1 MENPLFN
8 LLLNVVGAENISN
21 KKFELLCYSRDSGS
35 SFPRLPEYVIIPRTT
50 EQVSDVLRIAGRYNK
65 PVMLRGAGSSVCGA
79 PIPIEGGIVV
89 DMTAMRKI
97 VEIDE
102 DSMTVTV
109 QAGITWTEMLHELG
123 KRGLE
128 TGLEGPWSAPSATVG
143 GSIAV
148 NAICIGAAKH
158 GGIGEEI
165 IGMKVVLPN
174 GDVLKTGSGA
184 NPACA
189 MVERYCNGADLA
201 GLFIGSHGAFG
212 VITEAT
218 LKLYPVHEA
227 DENLAFAF
235 DDVESLSKAIQSL
248 VKNRI
253 PYDARTFVYP
263 VPEQMGDKTGIV
275 IWLRGNEEEVQRLTN
290 LARTLMVKNGGREV
304 HGFAQTYYA
313 ERFTTRVKAFGAAGP
328 GWLEVAGFVPVSY
341 YPRVTRVVMDYFA
354 KRASE
359 MKNLEI
365 KWSLGGLLMQR
376 SINVPVALFCNE
388 QNKEAWLK
396 MHEYLQQVAGLMYSV
411 GVSPY
416 WIGLL
421 SPYIMW
427 KLGSAYTLFRI
438 IKQTLDPKNILNP
451 NVL

>member
-1 MENPLFN
+1 MDDPLFN
-8 LLLNVVGAENISN
+8 LLLNVVGVENISN

-35 SFPRLPEYVIIPRTT
+35 YFPRLPEYVVMPRTA
-50 EQVSDVLRIAGRYNK
+50 EQISDILRIASRYNK
-65 PVMLRGAGSSVCGA
+65 PVVLRGAGSSVCGA

-89 DMTAMRKI
+89 DMTAMRRI

-128 TGLEGPWSAPSATVG
+128 TGLEGPWSAPSATMG

-148 NAICIGAAKH
+148 NAICIGAAMY
-158 GGIGEEI
+158 GGIGEEL

-174 GDVLKTGSGA
+174 GGFLKTGSGA
-184 NPACA
+184 NPVCA

-201 GLFIGSHGAFG
+201 GLFIGSHGTLG

-227 DENLAFAF
+227 DEYLAFAF
-235 DDVESLSKAIQSL
+235 HDVESLSKAITSL
-248 VKNRI
+248 VRNRI

-263 VPEQMGDKTGIV
+263 VPPQIDDKAGIV
-275 IWLRGNEEEVQRLTN
+275 IWLRGSEKEVQRLAN
-290 LARTLMVKNGGREV
+290 LARSLMAKNGGREV
-304 HGFAQTYYA
+304 YDFAQSYYA
-313 ERFTTRVKAFGAAGP
+313 ERFTTRVKAFGTAGP
-328 GWLEVAGFVPVSY
+328 GWLEVAGFIPVSC
-341 YPRVTRVVMDYFA
+341 YPKVTWAVMDYFA
-354 KRASE
+354 KKADE
-359 MKNLEI
+359 MKNLGVN
-365 KWSLGGLLMQR
+365 WSLGGLLMQR

-388 QNKEAWLK
+388 QNKTAWLK
-396 MHEYLQQVAGLMYSV
+396 MHEYLQQLAELMYGM